1 VKTRNRLLCLI
12 LVLTML
18 LGVMPMAGAEDAENA
33 LWYTNGP
40 SERREFSGS
49 TTVNK
54 GDTWNFKFY
63 YGTEASSAVVTSGT
77 LASSDSSVVRVTQ
90 NAYGDWDAA
99 MAAAGTATLTFTPNN
114 SSGSFTMNVTVTE
127 SASGEDTGDDVE
139 PSDLWYAVSDGSG
152 GEDSPV
158 LFTSLTSAVEG
169 STRSVYLYYGTSDSI
184 GTAERCT
191 TGTFT
196 SSDSSVISVSG
207 PSSDLYTISFLKP
220 GTATLTYTYGGMTFE
235 TTVTVK
241 IRVPDASL
249 CDAAPAD
256 GPAYLGS
263 EFTFTDNYREFYFAV
278 IAQCPLVINKEAMT
292 INSGAGYVDVEYIS
306 GDVNYYKFTVNDN
319 APTDTSF
326 VLSISCAVY
335 DSLMETDSV
344 FNQSLTLKY
353 SSNDDDAGGNY
364 EGTGSNSDLPEIYDG
379 KALYL
384 DDYVIGFGFDSAVD
398 GSAESNLTINEKTWE
413 YANSTTVAKDEANE
427 RYQWRDFTVYAGTK
441 HTDAAGSE
449 YYLEAPANKVT
460 VTVNKMWV
468 ELKSGDEGTFS
479 WSDDKSTTV
488 LTKDDFGTDVSAYLY
503 VKNGYVGAGQVWANV
518 TATTNN
524 GNTATGDI
532 AVNIRIERNEN
543 LFHTRPANDTTEDLN
558 AFLAELAADYDFT
571 EEITYNITLAATTY
585 EGTIVIP
592 PEFDDTPGISLNLNL
607 SGTSI
612 EGTKVNGG
620 IDLDGSSVSWMSDII
635 FTANENVTTD
645 AGITS
650 AVYNGKIGH
659 ISNCFFRGYDVAV
672 DASEGMINLA
682 RDNVLVDNDVA
693 FRIDVADN
701 IGNSRNNWTG
711 NTFIK
716 NSTAIQILSY
726 NDFISPYHFRI
737 WDSNFI
743 GNTKDFYFGADGTVY
758 MYGNYFGNIH
768 NQAQSM
774 GLCEYMEAL
783 EQIKTS
789 SAYSSQKLVTTNSPN
804 SDKAG
809 GVKAKLVTSPGRK
822 KVLLDWWKLDS
833 SISDAFDTANT
844 AAYSLLSLSTQ
855 TVSDTDT
862 YDNPL
867 VAIWDQETEI
877 LNSSASKL
885 LIDAS
890 SFETAT
896 ETDRIITVVDNDGNP
911 IGIWNFGKEAFTG
924 LTGTFNAGLT
934 IDTSVSGQI
943 SVTVAESDLL
953 SVLAPT
959 LTIPTDYTDAS
970 VIGND
975 DTGTIDEEGN
985 LSFTVSTAG
994 TYDIESHELWF
1005 TVGPGALLM
1014 FSDPGTPTV
1023 GTSWSPI
1030 FAYGAK
1036 SEVTTN
1042 NEINQSDRLSGTL
1055 SVTPADS
1062 TVITFGDYD
1071 SVIFS
1076 AAGTATLNYTTTI
1089 DGEERVFS
1097 TEITVVDGSGGDS
1110 DDTTNSG
1117 LYFCTYAD
1125 SPGGWQEGSQVTF
1138 DKNHPPM
1145 QVAMGQS
1152 VIIHLY
1158 LDGTQLDGG
1167 TWTVADSTKL
1177 SVSETSSGNYTL
1189 TGLAF
1194 GSTDLTYNDGTT
1206 DYTMGVEIGLPILGY
1221 YSEQNRSQDTY
1232 LTSLDYNS
1240 ESGNEVWLMNAFGF
1254 TEDQM
1259 GTLSCEV
1266 NRNTSTEISAEKV
1279 AWTSDSTKYDIK
1291 VTIPGNLTINEFT
1304 VRGNNFSWALTVT
1317 GGDDGS
1323 GGDSDDTTNS
1333 GLYFCTYENSPVG
1346 WNEGTKITFATDH
1359 PPMQVAMGQS
1369 VIIHLYLDGT
1379 QLDGGTWT
1387 VADSTKLS
1395 VSETSSGNYTLTGL
1409 AFGSTDLTYNDGTT
1423 DYTMGVEI
1431 GLPILGY
1438 YSEQN
1443 RSQDTYLTS
1452 LDYNS
1457 ESGNEVWLMNAF
1469 GFTEDQMGTLSC
1481 EVNRNTSTEIS
1492 AEKVAWTSDSTKYD
1506 IKVTIPGNLTI
1517 NEFTVRGNNFIWA
1530 LTVTGGSGSGGSI
1543 DGSAAYRTY
1552 KKTEYAIGF
1561 TWKLSDSE
1569 TVINEGKFGILQTA
1583 IDTDD
1588 TGYAF
1593 LADVDGIAVG
1603 KKETD
1608 SEGNDYYIVPTES
1621 YDKLPITVT
1630 VNKVWVDK
1638 DGYLSFSKT
1647 EKVTEVASPT
1657 FPVTLYAQNESFHAL
1672 LYAEVDITID
1682 GETATETV
1690 SFGLGQ
1696 RLKVKVDCSDLSD
1709 IDVLNAKLQELA
1721 ANAQDGIGYIITLP
1735 EELTGTILI
1744 PSNYHGFE
1752 FEGADGST
1760 KLNGA
1765 ININGALVGKLTNV
1779 TFFAT
1784 DVAKTAIYGGAC
1796 GNVIDCFFYNYDIAI
1811 DSTAGLVTVT
1821 EGNIFAENVIAVKL
1835 DLKDSDNSINRVPW
1849 THNSFIMN
1857 DTAIKVVS
1865 LHEKF
1870 SSFYFR
1876 ITDSNFIG
1884 NETNFD
1890 IASGTKVYMYKN
1902 FYGKLHSSWDS
1913 DTCNVFDYMLALKD
1927 VTTETEFHNQKLVIQ
1942 NNEGKGVGNKVVS
1955 NPQWKYPVADW
1966 WVDGNKLVGGN
1977 STYSLLNNDA
1987 ETPYTNVLIS
1997 DWESETE
2004 IINSEAND
2012 LTIDASAFAEAT
2024 DADKVVTVVDNNEN
2038 LLGTWTFATDVSNG
2052 IAVVSNDTDSS
2063 AFNAKLTIVE
2073 KDEDSFTVTVENS
2086 DVLSTYAPTLT
2097 VPCAYTGAY
2106 VTCDGKEVESAVD
2119 TGKRT
2124 ISFTV
2129 AKGGVYTI
2137 VKKFNIDGATMT
2149 LGNSLAI
2156 NFFIEPT
2163 DLVEGEGYYA
2173 VITKEYA
2180 DGRGN
2185 VTVRID
2191 QADWSY
2197 HNGYEQHYVTFN
2209 GVAAKEMT
2217 DELTVTVYNSSGVAV
2232 SNEWVD
2238 SVRDYTMRMLSKQ
2251 TDAEKLALY
2260 VDMLNYGAAAQTYF
2274 DDYNS
2279 DDLANS
2285 QLTDTQKGYAT
2296 GEVTMTDSRVQGTGY
2311 SASNLTLESDIT
2323 LNVFFKKDYI
2333 DQTKYAVASFTDHYG
2348 NEKSVRVEGSAFKQ
2362 LENDTDWYVPVKG
2375 LVVADV
2381 RQPVT
2386 VTVYN
2391 SDGTVSASCTDSIES
2406 YVARMSSENALYEA
2420 IMKFGVSAYAYFH

>member
-1097 TEITVVDGSGGDS
+1097 TEITVVDGSGGAS

-1240 ESGNEVWLMNAFGF
+1240 ESGNEVWLM
-1254 TEDQM
+1254 
-1259 GTLSCEV
+1259 S
-1266 NRNTSTEISAEKV
+1266 
-1279 AWTSDSTKYDIK
+1279 
-1291 VTIPGNLTINEFT
+1291 
-1304 VRGNNFSWALTVT
+1304 
-1317 GGDDGS
+1317 
-1323 GGDSDDTTNS
+1323 
-1333 GLYFCTYENSPVG
+1333 
-1346 WNEGTKITFATDH
+1346 
-1359 PPMQVAMGQS
+1359 
-1369 VIIHLYLDGT
+1369 
-1379 QLDGGTWT
+1379 
-1387 VADSTKLS
+1387 
-1395 VSETSSGNYTLTGL
+1395 
-1409 AFGSTDLTYNDGTT
+1409 
-1423 DYTMGVEI
+1423 
-1431 GLPILGY
+1431 
-1438 YSEQN
+1438 
-1443 RSQDTYLTS
+1443 
-1452 LDYNS
+1452 
-1457 ESGNEVWLMNAF
+1457 AF

-2156 NFFIEPT
+2156 NFFSEPT